1 MPMVGRGDFAAA
13 ACFVMAALY
22 ACGRPLTT
30 GEWPAESPSNR
41 HLVVRAG
48 VAEGGEALLR
58 RGRPRGLTGCRTT
71 GRLARHEPAPAPP
84 EVRLHERGAGRSRS
98 RRPGRPGAGGGRG
111 DGK

>member
-22 ACGRPLTT
+22 ACGSPLTT

-48 VAEGGEALLR
+48 VAEGGEAFLS
-58 RGRPRGLTGCRTT
+58 RGRPRRLTGCRPTA
-71 GRLARHEPAPAPP
+71 RLASPNARTDDPP
-84 EVRLHERGAGRSRS
+84 RGKPVFTQWKSWGTRE
-98 RRPGRPGAGGGRG
+98 
-111 DGK
+111 